1 MFRLTLVPRSGRIA
15 NSSRI
20 STGPPMLYRLP
31 KDALMPDTLNQPES
45 ASAIVP
51 QLAPAEMPP
60 TPGLTI
66 VAAVIVVAA
75 LYYGRGVLIPITI
88 AVLLSFVL
96 SPLVELLRRAWLGRV
111 VSVVFAVILALGII
125 LGLGTAIGTQ
135 VAQLAKNSPEYQT
148 TVEEKATG
156 LRDSIIK
163 RFSRIISSLDHDIA
177 HPTVKSLLSTASAAP
192 QAKQQKPVPVVVTQ
206 APPTPLQIGESLFSP
221 VLSPLETTGI
231 ILVVT
236 IFTLLQKED
245 LRDRAIRLFGTDD
258 LQRATVA
265 MDEAAQRLSR
275 YFLTQLAINTS
286 FGVVVAIGL
295 YFIGVP
301 SPVLW
306 GVVGTLLRFIP
317 YIGAWIA
324 AVLPIVLAAAVAPGW
339 AVVIWTAV
347 LYVVTELTMGQ
358 VVEPLVY
365 GHSTGL
371 SPLAVIIAAIFW
383 ASIWGPIGLII
394 STPLTLCLVV
404 LGRYFER
411 LELFDV
417 LLGDRPPLT
426 PVEGFYQRMLADDL
440 DEAEEQAERYLKE
453 QPLSSYYEEVV
464 LKGLQLATNDITR
477 GVLLPAKV
485 AHLKENLKE
494 LVRDLDAYDDV
505 PPTAAE
511 KQKTVAGSPADE
523 KAPPKSPS
531 PAGRLFDKNGL
542 APEWQS
548 EAPVLCIAGRG
559 RLDEA
564 ASSMLAQLLGKH
576 GLGAQVARYEAVSRT
591 SIGSFGVQDV
601 AMVCILYL
609 DIKGNP
615 AHLRYLLRRLRE
627 RLPDAEFLVGLWPAQ
642 DPILRDPH
650 LRQTVGA
657 SYYVSTLHEAVEAC
671 LAVAHKSPKNPGT
684 ESPTTEASSD
694 DTK

>member
-1 MFRLTLVPRSGRIA
+1 
-15 NSSRI
+15 
-20 STGPPMLYRLP
+20 
-31 KDALMPDTLNQPES
+31 MPNTLNQPES
-45 ASAIVP
+45 ASTIAP
-51 QLAPAEMPP
+51 QVAPAQMPP

-66 VAAVIVVAA
+66 VVAVVVVAA
-75 LYYGRGVLIPITI
+75 LYYGRGVLIPITL

-96 SPLVELLRRAWLGRV
+96 SPLVELLRRAWLGRIL
-111 VSVVFAVILALGII
+111 SVAVAVILALAII
-125 LGLGTAIGTQ
+125 FTIATAIGTQ
-135 VAQLAKNSPEYQT
+135 VAQLAKNFPQYQT
-148 TVEEKATG
+148 TIEEKATG

-163 RFSRIISSLDHDIA
+163 RFSRTISSLDHEITRPA
-177 HPTVKSLLSTASAAP
+177 VKSLLSTTSAAT
-192 QAKQQKPVPVVVTQ
+192 QAKQPKPIPVVVTQ

-221 VLSPLETTGI
+221 VLSPLETAGI

-306 GVVGTLLRFIP
+306 GLTGALLRFIP

-324 AVLPIVLAAAVAPGW
+324 AALPIALAAAVAPGW
-339 AVVIWTAV
+339 SSVIWTTA
-347 LYVVTELTMGQ
+347 LYIVTELTMGQ
-358 VVEPLVY
+358 AVEPLVY

-383 ASIWGPIGLII
+383 ASIWGSIGLII

-404 LGRYFER
+404 LGRYFEP
-411 LELFDV
+411 LEFLDV

-426 PVEGFYQRMLADDL
+426 PVESFYQRMLADDL

-464 LKGLQLATNDITR
+464 LKGLRLAANDISR
-477 GVLLPAKV
+477 GVLSLAKV
-485 AHLKENLKE
+485 IHLKENIKE
-494 LVRDLDAYDDV
+494 LVSDLDTYEDV

-511 KQKTVAGSPADE
+511 KQKTIAGPTADE
-523 KAPPKSPS
+523 KALSKSPS
-531 PAGRLFDKNGL
+531 PAGRIVEKSGL

-548 EAPVLCIAGRG
+548 ETPVLCIAGRG
-559 RLDEA
+559 PLDEA
-564 ASSMLAQLLGKH
+564 ASSMLAQLLRKH
-576 GLGAQVARYEAVSRT
+576 GLDAQLARYEAVSRA
-591 SIGSFGVQDV
+591 SIGSFGVQNA
-601 AMVCILYL
+601 AMVCISYL

-615 AHLRYLLRRLRE
+615 AHLRYLLRRLRQ
-627 RLPDAEFLVGLWPAQ
+627 RLPHAEFLVGLWPAQ

-671 LAVAHKSPKNPGT
+671 LAVAQKSAPNQGT
-684 ESPTTEASSD
+684 KTPTAEASSD
-694 DTK
+694 NTNRVSSDLQIAPDRAV